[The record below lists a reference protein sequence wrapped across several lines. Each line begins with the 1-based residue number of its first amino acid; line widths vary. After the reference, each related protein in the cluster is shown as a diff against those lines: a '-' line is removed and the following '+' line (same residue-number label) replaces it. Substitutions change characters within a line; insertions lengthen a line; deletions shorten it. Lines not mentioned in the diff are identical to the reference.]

1 MLSCRLAAQKAC
13 YMIGKILT
21 HITKPN
27 SSCDERSKL
36 SRIRSICFF
45 KTISEMFF
53 WEKMISL
60 CYLSFTSYLC
70 SHNNSSS
77 KSVNIH
83 PHIMVSCSLFSD
95 RNFHYVSRGTS
106 CWLSIYLTVNLQ
118 EKRAAKTSRKL
129 KNSKRISLHRFLLI
143 LELVEML
150 FACFDLLIYYKRTV
164 LRAKKYACGSLLSR
178 LRTIVRSVRNW
189 VATCIMT
196 VSLRLEKKKLETELP
211 AIFKTY
217 QGVNLSKVMGLV
229 SWGSQKEILAV
240 QPILFSIYSI
250 KPNGL

>member
-1 MLSCRLAAQKAC
+1 MKDQSF
-13 YMIGKILT
+13 
-21 HITKPN
+21 
-27 SSCDERSKL
+27 

-95 RNFHYVSRGTS
+95 RNFHYVSQGTS

-164 LRAKKYACGSLLSR
+164 LRAKKKCLWL
-178 LRTIVRSVRNW
+178 TFV
-189 VATCIMT
+189 
-196 VSLRLEKKKLETELP
+196 
-211 AIFKTY
+211 
-217 QGVNLSKVMGLV
+217 
-229 SWGSQKEILAV
+229 
-240 QPILFSIYSI
+240 
-250 KPNGL
+250 